1 MLISP
6 RLITT
11 MLSVEVRDAT
21 DLEHYLARCF
31 GLALLTIATMCI
43 VLTGSVPLTSS
54 LQEGITT
61 DADDPKAPYAQPTL
75 TITFLYH
82 ALCGFYSYAMWTS
95 TGVLA
100 YSIGV
105 ACSSTLAA
113 LALWCI
119 LFATTDGRVSR
130 KTRAD
135 KRTSGF
141 PFKNVEAD
149 KRKAG
154 KRL

>member
-11 MLSVEVRDAT
+11 MLSAEVRDAT
-21 DLEHYLARCF
+21 DLEHYLARF
-31 GLALLTIATMCI
+31 LGMTLLALAALNIL
-43 VLTGSVPLTSS
+43 LTGSVPLTSS
-54 LQEGITT
+54 LREGVSTG
-61 DADDPKAPYAQPTL
+61 AEDPKAPYAQPTL
-75 TITFLYH
+75 VITFVYH
-82 ALCGFYSYAMWTS
+82 VLCGFYSYAMWTS
-95 TGVLA
+95 SGVLA

-105 ACSSTLAA
+105 ACSSILGAVG
-113 LALWCI
+113 LWCI
-119 LFATTDGRVSR
+119 LFATSDGRISR
-130 KTRAD
+130 KTGAD
-135 KRTSGF
+135 KRTSGY